1 MSAEA
6 PKSVVLES
14 SESDDPRQ
22 LASRVV
28 HAIYRLIKGCF
39 LHDDSNQ
46 AVANLIEFVIET
58 THVYCGRAGV
68 EAVSVLFAGNSVF
81 VNKQM
86 LRASRETYQLALELG
101 TILSG
106 CGITEVTFER
116 SIIAGEIGEFGR
128 AVAAM
133 HREKTPSPRFIEGGW
148 TGLKVRKVVGF
159 GGGEVLSPVTRVAR
173 TYAASIMIVRA
184 FYADLKKGKLEL
196 SHSVKRVAQKLAGI
210 PADER
215 RLLLSTAAAPAADTD
230 RAGLIVSSAI
240 VSVVMAGQLTDDRSA
255 LTTLA
260 TAALLYDAGRA
271 RFLRGSSSTDGPIVE
286 RILSEDEE
294 ERLPNASIVALTALG
309 KLHPQG
315 VTRSVIVYEALS
327 LRNEATTPYGGARQP
342 HVLSRIL
349 SVARAF
355 TELRVSRGTSP
366 PHSVDDAIQVLTSQA
381 RDNIEKTFVKLLVGT
396 LGVFPAGT
404 LVELSTGEL
413 AVVVSTPR
421 LPIDFARPPVRIMYD
436 ANGALLEEPI
446 DLDLG
451 NVKATEEGELKAP
464 PRYIKKPIDA
474 SDQQMKQMRAYVMSL
489 SSRRK
494 RSTDRNRID
503 KAQLDAKAKPAVDR
517 PLPRRRL
524 SAPQAAIPAAVQALE
539 ASAKEQPVEVASSE
553 PIGVPEAEIHEIVE
567 VVSERRV
574 PPGPPPKRAPVVG
587 AEAAAAAARANADPE
602 VSFERI
608 DLQSPDSH
616 TPSMRGPAV
625 VINESSPSTSGSASG
640 VAPVEA
646 PASVRPGRPAV
657 KRWDPR
663 SEDAPPDTPSGVSA
677 EGPAIE
683 VAEIDITGSR
693 PVPAKPASKWAGP
706 SPVATTAEVVG
717 AASSFIADSS
727 ASQMG
732 SGVARTPSAKQV
744 LPLRPPPRAA
754 ASIPTPPSAI
764 PVVTAAL
771 GPSAEQAPP
780 PTASTTPPPT
790 RGKVPGGK
798 LTTEILIPSWSPES
812 ERPAQEG
819 RATGSTR
826 QVSWTE
832 YGKEIVEAVG
842 VPEATPSET
851 DAILAAYLSEEARD
865 ATDAGE
871 GTYDTSSRNAGLR
884 WDRNEQSTSGHATGR
899 VSSGGHSTG
908 GHSTGGHSTG
918 RVSSGG
924 HSTGGHATGAH
935 RTSPPPAGSPNTAG
949 LRWEGRGR
957 DASSEGRDITA
968 SSSGR
973 DVLSDDA
980 SWEISSPDHSTGG
993 HSTGGHSTSGQSV
1006 PGHSSQ
1012 GHSSQGGSSPGDS
1025 SQGRD
1030 PRTPA
1035 SKQGERDSTAGSPS
1049 NQGTDPS
1056 GSPSLRGRAK
1066 AGSQGWGN
1074 PRGQKSK

>member
-1 MSAEA
+1 MSADA

-101 TILSG
+101 TILAG
-106 CGITEVTFER
+106 CGITEVTLER
-116 SIIAGEIGEFGR
+116 TIIAGEIGEFGR

-133 HREKTPSPRFIEGGW
+133 HREKTPSPKFTEGGW

-210 PADER
+210 PEDER

-271 RFLRGSSSTDGPIVE
+271 RFVRGSGTDGPIVE

-381 RDNIEKTFVKLLVGT
+381 RDNTEKTFVKLLIGT

-421 LPIDFARPPVRIMYD
+421 LPVDFARPPVRIMYD

-446 DLDLG
+446 DLDLA

-464 PRYIKKPIDA
+464 LRYIKKPIDA

-524 SAPQAAIPAAVQALE
+524 SAPQAAIPAAIQALE
-539 ASAKEQPVEVASSE
+539 AFAKEPPVEIASPE
-553 PIGVPEAEIHEIVE
+553 PIEVAEVEVIHEIVE
-567 VVSERRV
+567 VVSERRA
-574 PPGPPPKRAPVVG
+574 PPGPPPKRAPVVS

-608 DLQSPDSH
+608 DLQSGA
-616 TPSMRGPAV
+616 PSMRGPAV
-625 VINESSPSTSGSASG
+625 VITESIPSSVPASQAI

-646 PASVRPGRPAV
+646 PASARPGRPAV

-663 SEDAPPDTPSGVSA
+663 SEDEPPDTPSGASP

-683 VAEIDITGSR
+683 VAEIDLAGSR
-693 PVPAKPASKWAGP
+693 PVLAKPAAKWAAAP
-706 SPVATTAEVVG
+706 PTADA
-717 AASSFIADSS
+717 AASSSIADSS

-732 SGVARTPSAKQV
+732 SGIAPTPSAKP
-744 LPLRPPPRAA
+744 PLRPPPRAA

-764 PVVTAAL
+764 PVVTLAAA
-771 GPSAEQAPP
+771 GAPS
-780 PTASTTPPPT
+780 STPQPT

-798 LTTEILIPSWSPES
+798 LTTEILIPNRPPES
-812 ERPAQEG
+812 ERPAQER

-865 ATDAGE
+865 ASEGGE
-871 GTYDTSSRNAGLR
+871 GTFDTSSRNAGLR
-884 WDRNEQSTSGHATGR
+884 WDRNDQSTSGHATGR

-918 RVSSGG
+918 GHSTGRVSTGG

-957 DASSEGRDITA
+957 DASSQGRDITA

-973 DVLSDDA
+973 DILSDDA
-980 SWEISSPDHSTGG
+980 SWEISSPGHSTGTHSTGSHSTGG
-993 HSTGGHSTSGQSV
+993 QSV
-1006 PGHSSQ
+1006 PGHSSQGHSSQ

-1035 SKQGERDSTAGSPS
+1035 SQQGERDSTAGSPS
-1049 NQGTDPS
+1049 NQGADPS